1 MYQAHYDADARALLF
16 VDGEKEAGDCLTRG
30 TNVFVCGGLMNPVRM
45 GGLIGRNAPF
55 APAIADGYT
64 HRHIETIPFLLPD
77 DDPAAALL
85 GVVYLGL
92 SAEEVAQVETLE
104 LDGGYRRKI
113 PLEVR
118 VGDRICPAISYAKA

>member
-1 MYQAHYDADARALLF
+1 MYQAHYDAGARALLF
-16 VDGEKEAGDCLTRG
+16 VDGEKDERDYLTMG
-30 TNVFVCGGLMNPVRM
+30 TNVFVCGGLMNPAKM
-45 GGLIGRNAPF
+45 GALIGRNAPF

-64 HRHIETIPFLLPD
+64 HRHIESNPFMLPD

-92 SAEEVAQVETLE
+92 TAEEVAWVETLE
-104 LDGGYRRKI
+104 LDGGYRRQI

-118 VGDRICPAISYAKA
+118 VGDRICPAISYARA

>member
-1 MYQAHYDADARALLF
+1 MYQAHYDVDARALLF
-16 VDGEKEAGDCLTRG
+16 VDGEKNAGDYLTMG
-30 TNVFVCGGLMNPVRM
+30 INVFVCGGLMNPVRM

-64 HRHIETIPFLLPD
+64 HRHVEASPFMLPD
-77 DDPAAALL
+77 DDPSAALL

-92 SAEEVAQVETLE
+92 SSAEVARVETLE
-104 LDGGYRRKI
+104 LDGGYRKQI

-118 VGDRICPAISYAKA
+118 VGDRICPAISYTRA